1 MIDFVIGIWK
11 RMVPYNINNGVTVHD
26 IAQSVGAYKVI
37 LI

>member
-1 MIDFVIGIWK
+1 MAFGSEGL
-11 RMVPYNINNGVTVHD
+11 PYNSNNGVTGHD